1 MQLIIVESPTKAR
14 TLSRFLGNKYRIEA
28 TFGHLRDLPK
38 SELGVDVEN
47 NFLPKYVIARDKS
60 KRVKELRAMVKS
72 KDKVILATDPDRE
85 GEAIAYHM
93 AVILSQKGS
102 RIKDEE
108 FSNDRFLR
116 ISFHEITQEAISLA
130 LKNPGT
136 INFPLVNS
144 QQARRVLDRLVGY
157 QLSPLLWKKLSRSWC
172 LRKKRSYRDL
182 CTAWINMRM
191 KSVQKMEVK
200 R

>member
-85 GEAIAYHM
+85 GEAIAWH
-93 AVILSQKGS
+93 L
-102 RIKDEE
+102 
-108 FSNDRFLR
+108 
-116 ISFHEITQEAISLA
+116 TQVLGLGQPLASGKQQLAI
-130 LKNPGT
+130 G
-136 INFPLVNS
+136 
-144 QQARRVLDRLVGY
+144 
-157 QLSPLLWKKLSRSWC
+157 
-172 LRKKRSYRDL
+172 
-182 CTAWINMRM
+182 RM
-191 KSVQKMEVK
+191 PNT
-200 R
+200 